1 MFIYSRFESLI
12 HETGVTKA
20 SIARRIGRTPT
31 VCQDWKAGK
40 SEPSADQLQIVAAA
54 LGTTPAYLTGATD
67 EKKLPAGAPSDE
79 EDPLDTRLREL
90 LSHADDDLKQAMIA
104 FLERFQK
111 SKKLL
116 FFFPA
121 QRRKHPD
128 DLLVRRFL
136 FVWSVCSVFRH
147 PASTPKFRSV
157 LPAADV

>member
-12 HETGVTKA
+12 HETGVT
-20 SIARRIGRTPT
+20 RRIGRTPT

-104 FLERFQK
+104 FLELFQK
-111 SKKLL
+111 K
-116 FFFPA
+116 
-121 QRRKHPD
+121 
-128 DLLVRRFL
+128 
-136 FVWSVCSVFRH
+136 
-147 PASTPKFRSV
+147 
-157 LPAADV
+157 

>member
-20 SIARRIGRTPT
+20 SIARRIGRTP
-31 VCQDWKAGK
+31 
-40 SEPSADQLQIVAAA
+40 
-54 LGTTPAYLTGATD
+54 TGATD

-111 SKKLL
+111 K
-116 FFFPA
+116 
-121 QRRKHPD
+121 
-128 DLLVRRFL
+128 
-136 FVWSVCSVFRH
+136 
-147 PASTPKFRSV
+147 
-157 LPAADV
+157 

>member
-67 EKKLPAGAPSDE
+67 EKNSPPARRP
-79 EDPLDTRLREL
+79 TRRIRSTRDSGNFFLML
-90 LSHADDDLKQAMIA
+90 TMI
-104 FLERFQK
+104 
-111 SKKLL
+111 
-116 FFFPA
+116 
-121 QRRKHPD
+121 
-128 DLLVRRFL
+128 
-136 FVWSVCSVFRH
+136 
-147 PASTPKFRSV
+147 
-157 LPAADV
+157 

>member
-54 LGTTPAYLTGATD
+54 LGTTPAY
-67 EKKLPAGAPSDE
+67 PAGAPSDE

-111 SKKLL
+111 K
-116 FFFPA
+116 
-121 QRRKHPD
+121 
-128 DLLVRRFL
+128 
-136 FVWSVCSVFRH
+136 
-147 PASTPKFRSV
+147 
-157 LPAADV
+157 

>member
-54 LGTTPAYLTGATD
+54 LGPTPAYLTGATD

-111 SKKLL
+111 K
-116 FFFPA
+116 
-121 QRRKHPD
+121 
-128 DLLVRRFL
+128 
-136 FVWSVCSVFRH
+136 
-147 PASTPKFRSV
+147 
-157 LPAADV
+157 

>member
-67 EKKLPAGAPSDE
+67 EKKTP
-79 EDPLDTRLREL
+79 
-90 LSHADDDLKQAMIA
+90 
-104 FLERFQK
+104 
-111 SKKLL
+111 
-116 FFFPA
+116 
-121 QRRKHPD
+121 RRRA
-128 DLLVRRFL
+128 VRRGG
-136 FVWSVCSVFRH
+136 SARH
-147 PASTPKFRSV
+147 ETQGTSFSC
-157 LPAADV
+157 

>member
-1 MFIYSRFESLI
+1 MQPLQLSPRYSEALPMYYRLQQTLI
-12 HETGVTKA
+12 DK
-20 SIARRIGRTPT
+20 II
-31 VCQDWKAGK
+31 CQDWKAGK

-111 SKKLL
+111 K
-116 FFFPA
+116 
-121 QRRKHPD
+121 
-128 DLLVRRFL
+128 
-136 FVWSVCSVFRH
+136 
-147 PASTPKFRSV
+147 
-157 LPAADV
+157 

>member
-1 MFIYSRFESLI
+1 MVSVLFIYSRFEALI
-12 HETGVTKA
+12 RETGVTKA

-67 EKKLPAGAPSDE
+67 KKMLPTGAPSGE
-79 EDPLDTRLREL
+79 EDPLDAQLREL

-111 SKKLL
+111 K
-116 FFFPA
+116 
-121 QRRKHPD
+121 
-128 DLLVRRFL
+128 
-136 FVWSVCSVFRH
+136 
-147 PASTPKFRSV
+147 
-157 LPAADV
+157 